1 MVRPKTV
8 EVLAGRRP
16 MFRISTKG
24 RYGTRL
30 MLNLALHYQDGQ
42 KARSLKEVAEEEAI
56 SIRYLEQIIIPLRVH
71 RLVKS
76 LRGAGGGYAL
86 TRNPAAISLSQVL
99 LAVEGNCCLTDC
111 LEEGAQCPRMSS
123 CAAYEIWKEATR
135 IMKEYFD
142 SVSLEDLVII
152 ARKKA
157 SGQSRRPGGRPNL
170 NKKSGVSVDKVLILN
185 QADYSSA
192 DFDYYSVS
200 HRNSY
205 TSRRN
210 ARFLPALFPAL
221 VRNYFGPAI

>member
-1 MVRPKTV
+1 MVRAKIV
-8 EVLAGRRP
+8 EALARRRP

-24 RYGTRL
+24 RYGARL

-152 ARKKA
+152 ARKKSKRPVKA
-157 SGQSRRPGGRPNL
+157 ARRPSQS
-170 NKKSGVSVDKVLILN
+170 K
-185 QADYSSA
+185 
-192 DFDYYSVS
+192 
-200 HRNSY
+200 
-205 TSRRN
+205 
-210 ARFLPALFPAL
+210 
-221 VRNYFGPAI
+221 